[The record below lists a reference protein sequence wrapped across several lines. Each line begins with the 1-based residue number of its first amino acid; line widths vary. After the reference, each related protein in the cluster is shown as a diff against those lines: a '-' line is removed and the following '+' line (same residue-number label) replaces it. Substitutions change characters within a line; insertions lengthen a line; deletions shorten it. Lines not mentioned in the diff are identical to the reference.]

1 MNWKQVKPLEY
12 LRVLWQQYKAV
23 LLVLAVGIGL
33 MLLPTGQSA
42 APEPAEA
49 ESSAVFDLEAFEGR
63 LARTLSL
70 VEGAGETTV
79 MLTLKHDG
87 LQVLAQDVERDGER
101 TSTATVTLGRGSGSQ
116 EVVTLQRQGPQFQG
130 AVVVCAGGGTPSVRL
145 ALTQAVAALT
155 GLGSDRISIC
165 AGR

>member
-1 MNWKQVKPLEY
+1 MNWKNNKLLECV
-12 LRVLWQQYKAV
+12 RTIWQQYKAV

-33 MLLPTGQSA
+33 MLLPTGESTT
-42 APEPAEA
+42 PEPAKGEV
-49 ESSAVFDLEAFEGR
+49 SAVFDLEAFEGR

-101 TSTATVTLGRGSGSQ
+101 TSAATVTLGRGSGSQ

-130 AVVVCAGGGTPSVRL
+130 AVVVCAGGGTASVRL
-145 ALTQAVAALT
+145 ALTEAISALT

>member
-1 MNWKQVKPLEY
+1 MNWKNNKLLECV
-12 LRVLWQQYKAV
+12 RTIWQQYKAV

-33 MLLPTGQSA
+33 MLLPTGESTT
-42 APEPAEA
+42 PEPAKGEA
-49 ESSAVFDLEAFEGR
+49 SAVFDLEAFEGR
-63 LARTLSL
+63 LARPLSL

-101 TSTATVTLGRGSGSQ
+101 TSAATVTLGRGSGSQ

-130 AVVVCAGGGTPSVRL
+130 AVVVCAGGGTASVRL
-145 ALTQAVAALT
+145 ALTEAISALT